1 MKKVV
6 SVVLTL
12 IMLVSVFSTVFSFSA
27 VSAATDYNLEAT
39 TLQSTP
45 SDSAQ
50 ILPKPTLPV
59 SKEFTIKAGTVEG
72 VKLDEDILIPVSF
85 ANVPDTGIF
94 AADMTILYDA
104 TQLRYI
110 GAEAGNI
117 VLNPETNFAINKE
130 KDGILKL
137 LFIDETQKD
146 EYISTDG
153 VFVNLHFNMYNY
165 ETDSSEIQILNPV
178 AAGHDLDSIPVTAIE
193 GAVTTAQSDFKVIIG
208 SVNAKQ
214 NEKITVPITFE
225 KIPSGGIQACN
236 FIIKYDPT
244 KLEYLSYEPGS
255 IVPNPNTSFI
265 VDKFGEGLLTQLFLD
280 CSSEELSITSDGI
293 VANLCFNVLGSSGES
308 TSLKVIH
315 PTFGDQYFKR
325 IKASLVQGQVNISG
339 VASIEEGDFTVNVG
353 EFNANTGDT
362 IEIPFMF
369 SNIPQKGI
377 AACDMAISYDSSK
390 LEYVSYDVG
399 GIVKN
404 PDMNFGI
411 NKVEDGLIK
420 LLFLDRTMEDEYIT
434 SEGAFVTLNFK
445 VVGPYAESTPI
456 NFIGANFC
464 DLDINTIKATV
475 IPGNVNIFN
484 PKGKLTLSLGS
495 AEGKPGELVSIP
507 FNLSNIHAGGVNSVD
522 TAVFFD
528 SSKLEY
534 IAEMSEAYIPNL
546 YINESDDGKIKIFL
560 FSINP
565 DPNQT
570 IKKDTEIAKVT
581 FRILEE
587 SSESVPVQIDYC
599 LMGYDEFDKEVSV
612 NDGVVN
618 IIGSEGCTVS
628 GYVYSEIKSNV
639 PDSEINKGFKVVLS
653 GTDLY
658 SETDNNGYFK
668 IENVP
673 EGTYTVTITKPDYLK
688 RNVENILVNE
698 NIELSKEPI
707 VLWCGDIEIQGVQ
720 DDAINFEDIMHLCKV
735 FNTAF
740 GDDAYTERLDL
751 NKDSAINM
759 EDIMI
764 VAKHFNTT
772 PSSYK

>member
-6 SVVLTL
+6 SVILTL

-27 VSAATDYNLEAT
+27 VSAVTDHNLEAT
-39 TLQSTP
+39 TLQSIP
-45 SDSAQ
+45 SDSAK
-50 ILPKPTLPV
+50 ILPKPTIPV
-59 SKEFTIKAGTVEG
+59 SKELTIKAGTVEG
-72 VKLDEDILIPVSF
+72 VKLNEEISIPISF
-85 ANVPDTGIF
+85 INVPDTGIF
-94 AADMTILYDA
+94 AADMAILYDA
-104 TQLRYI
+104 TQLQYI
-110 GAEAGNI
+110 GAEAGDI
-117 VLNPETNFAINKE
+117 VLNSSTNFAINKQ

-146 EYISTDG
+146 EYISADG
-153 VFVNLHFNMYNY
+153 VFVNLHFNVYNC
-165 ETDSSEIQILNPV
+165 EDSSSDIQILNPV

-193 GAVTTAQSDFKVIIG
+193 GVVTTTAQSDFKVVIG

-225 KIPSGGIQACN
+225 NIPSGGIQVHD
-236 FIIKYDPT
+236 FKIKYDPA

-265 VDKFGEGLLTQLFLD
+265 IDKFEEGTLSQLYLD
-280 CSSEELSITSDGI
+280 CSPEELSITSDGI
-293 VANLCFNVLGSSGES
+293 VANLCFNVLGSPGEA
-308 TSLKVIH
+308 TSLTVIY
-315 PTFGDQYFKR
+315 PTFGDQYLKR
-325 IKASLVQGQVNISG
+325 IEASLVQGQVNISG
-339 VASIEEGDFTVNVG
+339 VTSIEEGDFTVNVG
-353 EFNANTGDT
+353 ELNANTGDT

-369 SNIPQKGI
+369 SNIPQKGV

-404 PDMNFGI
+404 PDLNFGI

-434 SEGAFVTLNFK
+434 SEGVFVTLKFK
-445 VVGPYAESTPI
+445 VVGSSAESTPI
-456 NFIGANFC
+456 SLIDANFC

-475 IPGNVNIFN
+475 ISGNVNIFN
-484 PKGKLTLSLGS
+484 PSGELTLSLGS
-495 AEGKPGELVSIP
+495 AEGKPGELVNIL
-507 FNLSNIHAGGVNSVD
+507 FNLSNIHAGGVNSID
-522 TAVFFD
+522 TVVSFD

-534 IAEMSEAYIPNL
+534 IAEMSEVYIPNMC
-546 YINESDDGKIKIFL
+546 INDFGDGKIKIFL
-560 FSINP
+560 YTINP
-565 DPNQT
+565 DPNQI
-570 IKKDTEIAKVT
+570 IKRDTEIAKAT
-581 FRILEE
+581 FRILKE
-587 SSESVPVQIDYC
+587 SVEAVPVQIDYC
-599 LMGYDEFDKEVSV
+599 LMGNNKFDKEVSV
-612 NDGVVN
+612 NDGVIN
-618 IIGSEGCTVS
+618 IIGSKGYSVS
-628 GYVYSEIKSNV
+628 GYVYSEIKGNV
-639 PDSEINKGFKVVLS
+639 PEINKGFKVELS
-653 GTDLY
+653 GTDLS

-673 EGTYTVTITKPDYLK
+673 EGAYTVTITKTNYLK

-720 DDAINFEDIMHLCKV
+720 DDAINFEDIMQLCKV

-740 GDDAYTERLDL
+740 GDDNYTERLDL
-751 NKDSAINM
+751 NKDRAINM

-764 VAKHFNTT
+764 VAKHFNAT